1 MFVSSFPLVTSLQ
14 SGLNVSPFI
23 KAPVSLQDERH
34 MTAYDV
40 IVEEIIAPNVPFN
53 RCRSRLLVIPRTGLS
68 FLKVFVPLHTPSF
81 PSFPPPSSGVR
92 LAGRHLSRWGVVGQ
106 VTFVCHCFAPH
117 TSPREQ
123 GRSLAYSTCHRLHRR
138 PARYRRSAGE
148 LDVPTES
155 RETLRRSRWSEWP
168 SL

>member
-1 MFVSSFPLVTSLQ
+1 MP
-14 SGLNVSPFI
+14 
-23 KAPVSLQDERH
+23 
-34 MTAYDV
+34 
-40 IVEEIIAPNVPFN
+40 
-53 RCRSRLLVIPRTGLS
+53 IPSAGHPEDRLS

-148 LDVPTES
+148 LDVPTEKLS
-155 RETLRRSRWSEWP
+155 DEANGRSGLPFDPARKTNPDARFQMRIAFLRVASGDKSNAP
-168 SL
+168 